1 MSEYFAPSSNASFN
15 TENITSN
22 SDTNV
27 SLERLQEEFANKF
40 NSRLFQDCEVD
51 GSLSISENLSL
62 NTIQGLNNENISFN
76 NNIDLKHNNIYFNG
90 ETTYASKIQ
99 KKEYIINGNSL
110 NIPISAK
117 DDQNVYLVN
126 ISRSDGIYDFAN
138 NCPLFVSYLL
148 LSQISYVKP
157 VPIISNL
164 VDSFSYSMENGVLT
178 LVFSKE
184 FTDLHV
190 NVAISQLQ

>member
-1 MSEYFAPSSNASFN
+1 MSEYFAPTSNAAFN

-22 SDTNV
+22 SDQNV
-27 SLERLQEEFANKF
+27 SLERLEEEFAKKF

-62 NTIQGLNNENISFN
+62 NTIQGLNNENINFH
-76 NNIDLKHNNIYFNG
+76 NNIDLKNNNIYFNG

-99 KKEYIINGNSL
+99 KKEYITNGNSL
-110 NIPISAK
+110 NIPVTAK
-117 DDQNVYLVN
+117 DDQNVYLINV
-126 ISRSDGIYDFAN
+126 SRSDGIYDFAN
-138 NCPLFVSYLL
+138 NCPLFVSYFLV
-148 LSQISYVKP
+148 SQISYVKP

-164 VDSFSYSMENGVLT
+164 VDSFIYSMENGVLT